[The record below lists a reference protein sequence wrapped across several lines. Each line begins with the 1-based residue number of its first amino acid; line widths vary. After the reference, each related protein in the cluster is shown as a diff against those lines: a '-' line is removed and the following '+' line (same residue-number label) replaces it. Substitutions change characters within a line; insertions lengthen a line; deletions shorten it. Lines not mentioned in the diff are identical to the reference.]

1 MIVLYREIMMLRL
14 RAGYCETGAVAP
26 NSAKFR
32 GGGCRG
38 SQNLTN
44 GGGLGEG
51 LAIIIYFLSDKNIH
65 FLEFL
70 R

>member
-1 MIVLYREIMMLRL
+1 MMLWL
-14 RAGYCETGAVAP
+14 RAGYGETGAGAP
-26 NSAKFR
+26 SSAKFR

-38 SQNLTN
+38 SQDLTK
-44 GGGLGEG
+44 GGGV
-51 LAIIIYFLSDKNIH
+51 AIIIYFLSDKNIH